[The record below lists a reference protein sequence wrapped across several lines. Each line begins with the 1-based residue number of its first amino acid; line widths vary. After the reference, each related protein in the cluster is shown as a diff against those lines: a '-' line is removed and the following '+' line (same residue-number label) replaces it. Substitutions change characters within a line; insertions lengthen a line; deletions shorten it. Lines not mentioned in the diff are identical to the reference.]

1 MSSSS
6 WGVMGRL
13 RGRGSARAVGSGYI
27 ASVGSSRK
35 EERKR
40 RENIREEEDQFRCSA
55 KNQKRLSVV
64 DLGWRGRRSLTGNS
78 YRNHGNKIHR
88 RDVSPID
95 LSSTSH
101 DSLGAH
107 PSIVVWYIVH
117 SACACDLKKL
127 IADASSIRLV
137 ALQFRN
143 GKTSI
148 LLVVVVS

>member
-1 MSSSS
+1 M
-6 WGVMGRL
+6 
-13 RGRGSARAVGSGYI
+13 GSGYI

-55 KNQKRLSVV
+55 KNQKRLSV
-64 DLGWRGRRSLTGNS
+64 DLGWRGRRGSLTGNS

-137 ALQFRN
+137 ALCSGGSGGGGWWWYHSLRSSP
-143 GKTSI
+143 K
-148 LLVVVVS
+148 